1 MSVDVALKGRIVGFT
16 LDAAFNLPEQGVTAL
31 FGPSGCGKTTI
42 LRCIAGLMRMDGHLK
57 VGAETWQDSKA
68 AAFLEPHKRPVGYVF
83 QDQRLF
89 PHLTVEE
96 NLMFG
101 AKRLGRR
108 RADVQKRFNEIVELL
123 GCGPLLR
130 RSVDGLSG
138 GERQRVAIG
147 RALLA
152 EPTILLL
159 DEPLSALDRDAKD
172 DLLNHLEALHLA
184 LSIPVL
190 YVSHDIAEVARLAPN
205 AVVLSRGSVV
215 ASGETKQVFERLD
228 LHPHTGRFEAGA
240 LVTTRFVD
248 TDQTYLL
255 SRLEHAGQ
263 SIWVPEVDAR
273 PGDIVRVRIR
283 ARDVALSL
291 NRPEGISIRNIL
303 SGTIAEIREEPSTA
317 FAEALVD
324 IGGARLRA
332 RITRATVAELNL
344 VPGKAVYALI
354 KAITF
359 DRRNV
364 LTAASPH
371 DQES

>member
-1 MSVDVALKGRIVGFT
+1 MSVDLSLKGRIGGFA
-16 LDAAFNLPEQGVTAL
+16 LDVAFNLPDRGVTAL

-42 LRCIAGLMRMDGHLK
+42 LRCIAGLMRMEGRLS
-57 VGAETWQDSKA
+57 VGADTWQDCSTGT
-68 AAFLEPHKRPVGYVF
+68 FLAPHKRPVGYVF

-89 PHLTVEE
+89 PHLTVEG
-96 NLMFG
+96 NLLFG
-101 AKRLGRR
+101 TKRLGRR
-108 RADVQKRFNEIVELL
+108 RADIQKRFVEIVELL

-130 RSVDGLSG
+130 RGVDGLSG

-152 EPTILLL
+152 EPKILLL

-172 DLLNHLEALHLA
+172 DLLNHLEALQQA

-190 YVSHDIAEVARLAPN
+190 HVSHDIAEVARLAPN

-215 ASGETKQVFERLD
+215 ASGETPQVFERLD

-248 TDQTYLL
+248 TDRTYLL

-263 SIWVPEVDAR
+263 SIWVPEVNAR
-273 PGDIVRVRIR
+273 PGDIVRIRIR

-303 SGTIAEIREEPSTA
+303 SGTVAEIREEPSTA

-344 VPGKAVYALI
+344 VPGKSVYALI

-364 LTAASPH
+364 LTAASPT
-371 DQES
+371 DQET

>member
-1 MSVDVALKGRIVGFT
+1 MTVDVALKGQVGAFT
-16 LDAAFNLPEQGVTAL
+16 LDAAFTLPEKGVTAL

-42 LRCIAGLMRMDGHLK
+42 LRCIAGLMKMDGHLR
-57 VGAETWQDSKA
+57 VGTDAWQDCNA
-68 AAFLEPHKRPVGYVF
+68 GTFLPPHKRPVGYVF

-89 PHLTVEE
+89 PHLTVEG

-101 AKRLGRR
+101 AKRRGRLG
-108 RADVQKRFNEIVELL
+108 ADFQSRFNEIVDLM

-130 RSVDGLSG
+130 RGVTGLSG

-152 EPTILLL
+152 EPKILLL

-172 DLLNHLEALHLA
+172 DLLNHLEGLHQA

-215 ASGETKQVFERLD
+215 ASGETDQVFERLD

-240 LVTTRFVD
+240 LVTTRYKD
-248 TDQTYLL
+248 TDQRYLL

-263 SIWVPEVDAR
+263 SIWVPAIDAA
-273 PGDIVRVRIR
+273 PGDTVRVRIR

-303 SGTIAEIREEPSTA
+303 GGTIAEIREEPATA

-332 RITRATVAELNL
+332 RITRATVGELNL

-364 LTAASPH
+364 LTAAVPS
-371 DQES
+371 DQEI